1 MDDVDVSCFTPM
13 THRTETASEIQTWI
27 DETIDCA
34 RRDRHDAFA
43 LVDAFEM
50 ILDRLSDLV
59 SETMPHSSPVAIL
72 SLIEHTAEQASAF
85 VDVDAVAPG
94 PFDALDTRFRDIH
107 RTILGGLGWT
117 SEENA
122 AYLFRFAVT
131 PAGFFVGNVVSAYDT
146 LLGESGTSHYID
158 LVARGIQ
165 GITERRPGDDEG
177 FTPAEKTLLGLANRL
192 GARPSSLDIHLRAR
206 SIDRSTPSKSIAA
219 IDLYVQHGMMDRA
232 VELVEEAMNG
242 FVDLLST
249 SHLDYF
255 RSLLVEGGR
264 REGAAELAWRLFRE
278 GNPLYYLPL
287 LRETVG
293 DAWADSP
300 WRSRAIDSLR
310 SRAVDDSRVRRGVGR
325 TEISRSDLIDVLL
338 VEDAIDEAWQEA
350 IDFDCSRKQW
360 IALAK
365 GFSASRPDDAVAIY
379 QAHIEALEPRTSA
392 RAYDELINV
401 LTMMRTTLESHDRLD
416 EFLTYLRELKEHL
429 ARRRK
434 LIAMMEKKFGTASSA
449 DPPFAV

>member
-1 MDDVDVSCFTPM
+1 M

-27 DETIDCA
+27 DETIDGA
-34 RRDRHDAFA
+34 RRDRDDAFA

-50 ILDRLSDLV
+50 ILDRLSNLV
-59 SETMPHSSPVAIL
+59 SETTPPPSPVTIL
-72 SLIEHTAEQASAF
+72 SLIEHTAEQASVFIDA
-85 VDVDAVAPG
+85 DAVAPG
-94 PFDALDTRFRDIH
+94 PFDMLDTRFRDLH
-107 RTILGGLGWT
+107 RTVLGSLGWT

-146 LLGESGTSHYID
+146 LLGASGASHYID

-165 GITERRPGDDEG
+165 GITERRPGDHEG
-177 FTPAEKTLLGLANRL
+177 FTPAEKTLLDLANGL
-192 GARPSSLDIHLRAR
+192 GTRPSSLDIYLRVR
-206 SIDRSTPSKSIAA
+206 SIDRSTPSKAMAA
-219 IDLYVQHGMMDRA
+219 IDLYIQHGMMDRA
-232 VELVEEAMNG
+232 VELVEEAMDG
-242 FVDLLST
+242 FGDLLSM

-264 REGAAELAWRLFRE
+264 REVAAELAWRLFRE
-278 GNPLYYLPL
+278 GTPLYYLPL

-293 DAWADSP
+293 DAWTDSS
-300 WRSRAIDSLR
+300 WRLRAIDSLR
-310 SRAVDDSRVRRGVGR
+310 SRAVDDSKVRRGVGR
-325 TEISRSDLIDVLL
+325 TEISRSDLIDILL

-360 IALAK
+360 LALAR
-365 GFSASRPDDAVAIY
+365 GLSASRPDDAIAIY
-379 QAHIEALEPRTSA
+379 QAHVEALETRTSA
-392 RAYDELINV
+392 RAYDELIDI

-434 LIAMMEKKFGTASSA
+434 LIAMMEKKFGAA
-449 DPPFAV
+449 PRVDPPFAV